1 MNEPKFKVGDK
12 VKIKPRDKYWTFEIF
27 MVERSPIYP
36 FGWTYSMTFHK
47 TEFWAENLL
56 ISIADW
62 EVYQEQYKRGVEQ
75 RQREDAETLA
85 HLEAIEPVRG
95 LFDTDEDFQ
104 FAYCQWAESFWGVG
118 DMPYV
123 VRRLYNQ
130 YMMGNQWTIARG

>member
-1 MNEPKFKVGDK
+1 MKYLIGD
-12 VKIKPRDKYWTFEIF
+12 VVYLMGNRVTVTEARHLSGIGWVYYVEHPTKP
-27 MVERSPIYP
+27 
-36 FGWTYSMTFHK
+36 
-47 TEFWAENLL
+47 FWACAQWHERMLVSEVDWL
-56 ISIADW
+56 ARQAEIA
-62 EVYQEQYKRGVEQ
+62 RGIEQ
-75 RQREDAETLA
+75 RRRENEETLA

-130 YMMGNQWTIARG
+130 YMVGNQWTIAKS